1 MYARNLG
8 GREFTFDFA
17 SGLIDDNLLIVDRET
32 DSVWSQLAGR
42 AVSGE
47 MDGTPLEQMPSLQ
60 TTWGFWREQH
70 PDTRVMVVEGSD
82 GRPYQYQDF
91 VPGERRSRGGEHD
104 TSTLGLGLAIG
115 GESWFYPLDELAKV
129 ETPIATTIGG
139 QRRSIHYS
147 AAGLTAW
154 ATDASGT
161 TLVSVIAYR
170 RGWGKFFPESNYFAG
185 GQLP

>member
-32 DSVWSQLAGR
+32 DSVWSQLAGQ
-42 AVSGE
+42 AVSGQME
-47 MDGTPLEQMPSLQ
+47 GTPLEAMPSLQ
-60 TTWGFWREQH
+60 TTWGFWRQQH
-70 PDTRVMVVEGSD
+70 PDTRVMVVEGRD

-91 VPGERRSRGGEHD
+91 VPGERRSRGVEHD
-104 TSTLGLGLAIG
+104 TSTVGLGLAIG

-129 ETPIATTIGG
+129 ETPIEATIGG
-139 QRRSIHYS
+139 KRVTVHYS

-154 ATDASGT
+154 ATDESDT

-170 RGWGKFFPESNYFAG
+170 RGWGSFFPESNYFSAG
-185 GQLP
+185 RLP